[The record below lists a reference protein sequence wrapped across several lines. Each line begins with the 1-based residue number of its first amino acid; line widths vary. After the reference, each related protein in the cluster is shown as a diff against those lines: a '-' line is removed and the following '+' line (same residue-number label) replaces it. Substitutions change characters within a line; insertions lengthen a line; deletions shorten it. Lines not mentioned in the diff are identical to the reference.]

1 MKYIGI
7 DTGANTGFAVWDTYT
22 QTFERIDCLK
32 IHVAMEAVKTVIA
45 QNPQTQVVVRFED
58 ARQRRW
64 IPDTHDIR
72 REMGRRQ
79 GAGSVKRDSQIWEDF
94 LSDSRITFEM
104 RAPKH
109 NATKMNADVFKAV
122 TKWPKR
128 TNSHERDAAML
139 VFGENAINFNLKRN
153 VLLQ

>member
-7 DTGANTGFAVWDTYT
+7 DTGVNTGFAVWDTEK
-22 QTFERIDCLK
+22 QAFDRIECLK
-32 IHVAMEAVKTVIA
+32 IHAAMKIVLNTILV
-45 QNPQTQVVVRFED
+45 NPFIETVVRFED

-79 GAGSVKRDSQIWEDF
+79 GAGSVKRDCQIWEDF
-94 LSDSRITFEM
+94 LSDNGVRFEM
-104 RAPKH
+104 IAPKN
-109 NATKMNADVFKAV
+109 NATKMNGDVFKNL

-139 VFGENAINFNLKRN
+139 VFGEQGTCLK
-153 VLLQ
+153 LK

>member
-7 DTGANTGFAVWDTYT
+7 DTGVNTGIAVWDTDSRS
-22 QTFERIDCLK
+22 FDRIDCAK
-32 IHVAMEAVKTVIA
+32 IHVAMEIVKNTILA
-45 QNPQTQVVVRFED
+45 NPLTPVVVRFED

-94 LSDSRITFEM
+94 LSDNGIRFEM
-104 RAPKH
+104 RAPRYNH
-109 NATKMNADVFKAV
+109 TKMSADAFRNL

-139 VFGENAINFNLKRN
+139 VFGETTLH
-153 VLLQ
+153 LETQC

>member
-7 DTGANTGFAVWDTYT
+7 DTGVNTGFAVWDTEK
-22 QTFERIDCLK
+22 QAFDRIECLK
-32 IHVAMEAVKTVIA
+32 IHAAMKIVLNTILA
-45 QNPQTQVVVRFED
+45 NPFIETVVRFED

-79 GAGSVKRDSQIWEDF
+79 GAGSVKRDCQIWEDF
-94 LSDSRITFEM
+94 LSDNGVRFEM
-104 RAPKH
+104 IAPKN
-109 NATKMNADVFKAV
+109 NATKMNGDVFKNL

-128 TNSHERDAAML
+128 TNSHGRDAAML
-139 VFGENAINFNLKRN
+139 VFGEQGTCLK
-153 VLLQ
+153 LK

>member
-1 MKYIGI
+1 MKFIGI
-7 DTGANTGFAVWDTYT
+7 DTGVNTGFAVWDTDT

-32 IHVAMEAVKTVIA
+32 IHAAMEAVKTVIA
-45 QNPQTQVVVRFED
+45 QNPQTRIVVRFED

-94 LSDSRITFEM
+94 LSDNGIRFEM
-104 RAPKH
+104 RAPKN
-109 NATKMNADVFKAV
+109 NATKLSSDVFKAL

-139 VFGENAINFNLKRN
+139 VFGETTLHLDLKC
-153 VLLQ
+153 

>member
-7 DTGANTGFAVWDTYT
+7 DTGVNTGFAVWGTEKQAFD
-22 QTFERIDCLK
+22 RIECLK
-32 IHVAMEAVKTVIA
+32 IHAAMKIVLNTILA
-45 QNPQTQVVVRFED
+45 NPFIETVVRFED

-79 GAGSVKRDSQIWEDF
+79 GAGSVKRDCQIWEDF
-94 LSDSRITFEM
+94 LSDNGVRFEM
-104 RAPKH
+104 IAPKN
-109 NATKMNADVFKAV
+109 NATKMNGDVFKNL

-139 VFGENAINFNLKRN
+139 VFGEQGTCLK
-153 VLLQ
+153 LK

>member
-7 DTGANTGFAVWDTYT
+7 DTGVNTGFAVWDTQT

-32 IHVAMEAVKTVIA
+32 IHQAMKLVVNTIFA
-45 QNPQTQVVVRFED
+45 NPFMPVVVRFED

-64 IPDTHDIR
+64 IPDTHNIR

-79 GAGSVKRDSQIWEDF
+79 GAGSVKRDCQIWEDF
-94 LSDSRITFEM
+94 LSDNGITYEM
-104 RAPKH
+104 RAPRY
-109 NATKMNADVFKAV
+109 NMTKMSAEAFKAV

-139 VFGENAINFNLKRN
+139 VFGETTVHNTL
-153 VLLQ
+153 

>member
-7 DTGANTGFAVWDTYT
+7 DTGVNTGFAVWDTDK
-22 QTFERIDCLK
+22 QTFDRIECLK
-32 IHVAMEAVKTVIA
+32 IHSAMKIVLNTVLA
-45 QNPQTQVVVRFED
+45 NPFTEVVVRFED

-79 GAGSVKRDSQIWEDF
+79 GAGSVKRDCQIWEDF
-94 LSDSRITFEM
+94 LHDNGIRFEA
-104 RAPKH
+104 RAPR
-109 NATKMNADVFKAV
+109 NNTTKMSSDTFKNL

-128 TNSHERDAAML
+128 TNNHERDAAML
-139 VFGENAINFNLKRN
+139 VFGEQGTCLR
-153 VLLQ
+153 LQ

>member
-7 DTGANTGFAVWDTYT
+7 DTGVNTGFAVWDTEK
-22 QTFERIDCLK
+22 QAFDRIECLK
-32 IHVAMEAVKTVIA
+32 IHAAMKIVLNTILA
-45 QNPQTQVVVRFED
+45 NPFIETVVRFED

-79 GAGSVKRDSQIWEDF
+79 GAGSVKRDCQIWEDF
-94 LSDSRITFEM
+94 LSDNGVRFEM
-104 RAPKH
+104 IAPKN
-109 NATKMNADVFKAV
+109 NATKMNGDVFKNL

-139 VFGENAINFNLKRN
+139 VFGEQGTCLK
-153 VLLQ
+153 LK